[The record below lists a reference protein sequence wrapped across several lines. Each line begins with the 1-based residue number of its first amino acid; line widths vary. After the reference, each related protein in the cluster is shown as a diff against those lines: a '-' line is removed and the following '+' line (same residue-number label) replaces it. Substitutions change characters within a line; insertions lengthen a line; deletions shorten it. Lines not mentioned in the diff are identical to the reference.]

1 MPIYRSYWR
10 PKAPEHPYMPV
21 GYAYNEDS
29 YISFMDPVKA
39 FSYFKGGLDG
49 EYSRSSNFFI
59 GDWRAGH
66 FGPWGLTQSGSESPL
81 PDIVYDYPT
90 IKSNNYLAWQE
101 SQKPG
106 SISIVVSPYQKG
118 RYTIKQFR
126 GSTDLSVTDRLEV
139 SHSLSA
145 CRFLTTEPGHLPD
158 TVKYSGFSWATSAT
172 ICRQG
177 YEKVSGTFN
186 VSPLDLG
193 FPFEELTGYLK
204 SLPSDMKLNLELITD
219 TLADANTGWVDL
231 LTSLAEAPE
240 FLASVLRGCKEI
252 VRLYIDCKNKD
263 LRLAN
268 SAKIVRLKL
277 ERAQARASSDWA
289 DIKAREK
296 HLQDVKTLKKELVAL
311 TDAIASVW
319 LNYRLNIYPTAKT
332 IEAALEASEMLNDLF
347 LRFRDQITEDLD
359 FPEFSGWSRQG
370 DLRLK
375 RRCFIKRGAREAEMK
390 DLLFTQNS
398 LLTMWELVP
407 LSFVV
412 DRYINLGNFIA
423 AFFHRRDPKVTE
435 GSTFSWRIEGGCVY
449 THDNTGASISVD
461 VDFYKR
467 VVIDPSRLVCIPMPQ
482 SRSVPQQLDHL
493 ALSWHLLIKRLVT

>member
-10 PKAPEHPYMPV
+10 PKAPEHPYQPL
-21 GYAYNEDS
+21 GYAYEEDT
-29 YISFMDPVKA
+29 YIKFMDPIQA
-39 FSYFKGGLDG
+39 FAYFKGDLDS
-49 EYSRSSNFFI
+49 EYSRSNNFFI

-66 FGPWGLTQSGSESPL
+66 FGPWGLSQSGSESPL
-81 PDIVYDYPT
+81 PDIVRDYPD
-90 IKSNNYLAWQE
+90 IKSNNRLEWQE

-126 GSTDLSVTDRLEV
+126 GSTNLSITDRIEV
-139 SHSLSA
+139 SHPLSA
-145 CRFLTTEPGHLPD
+145 CRFLTTTPGHLSD
-158 TVKYSGFSWATSAT
+158 TVKYAGISWHTAATVA
-172 ICRQG
+172 RQG
-177 YEKVSGTFN
+177 YEKVSGTFDS
-186 VSPLDLG
+186 SPLDLG
-193 FPFEELTGYLK
+193 FPFEELTTYLD
-204 SLPSDMKLNLELITD
+204 SLPSDLKLNLDLITD

-240 FLASVLRGCKEI
+240 FLGSVLRGCKEI
-252 VRLYIDCKNKD
+252 LRLYIDCKNKD

-268 SAKIVRLKL
+268 KAKLVRLKL
-277 ERAQARASSDWA
+277 ERAQARTSSDWA
-289 DIKAREK
+289 DAKALEK
-296 HLQDVKTLKKELVAL
+296 HLQNVKTLKQELIAL

-332 IEAALEASEMLNDLF
+332 IEAALEANEMLNDLF
-347 LRFRDQITEDLD
+347 IRFRDQITEDLD
-359 FPEFSGWSRQG
+359 LPEFPNWSRQG
-370 DLRLK
+370 DLYLK

-407 LSFVV
+407 LSFVL

-449 THDNTGASISVD
+449 SHNDTGASVSVEIN
-461 VDFYKR
+461 FYKR
-467 VVIDPSRLVCIPMPQ
+467 IVIDPSRLICIPMPQ
-482 SRSVPQQLDHL
+482 SRSTKQQLDHL